1 MKNKFIYS
9 VYDFASIIMTS
20 IIAVAVIFTFGFKI
34 STVNGESM
42 NDTLNHGDR
51 LLISAKDNSVDYG
64 DIVIISQPN
73 DYNEVLVKRVI
84 GLGGQTIDINTAEG
98 TVSIDGKV
106 LYEPYIKEKVMTLGD
121 GFDYPLTIPEGK
133 VFVMGDNRNHS
144 GDSRFSA
151 VGLIDERY
159 IVGEA
164 FYRIGDKAL
173 LNKDFNTKSPGE

>member
-1 MKNKFIYS
+1 MKNKFIYLF
-9 VYDFASIIMTS
+9 YDFASIIMTS
-20 IIAVAVIFTFGFKI
+20 VIAVAAIFTFGFKI
-34 STVNGESM
+34 STVNGSSM
-42 NDTLNHGDR
+42 NNTLKHGDR
-51 LLISAKDNSVDYG
+51 LVITAKDNSVDYG

-84 GLGGQTIDINTAEG
+84 GLGGQTIDIDTDKG

-106 LYEPYIKEKVMTLGD
+106 LDEPYVREKMVVAGD

-133 VFVMGDNRNHS
+133 VFVMGDNRNYS
-144 GDSRFSA
+144 GDSRFAA

-164 FYRIGDKAL
+164 FYRIGDTAL
-173 LNKDFNTKSPGE
+173 LNRDFSSPASEK